1 MSAQLPWSGM
11 QPCTDTALVP
21 GLRHVVEPHGGHF
34 WSTQGQIRPLDIT
47 SLRIDQ
53 QERMTLQL
61 ASTLISPTHYM
72 TAYLRQRGWKLPK
85 DRYIPTQAVW
95 PECMAAQCCQAR
107 AGASWSGSGLVLSFC
122 GRAGREGVSVQ
133 WSAA

>member
-1 MSAQLPWSGM
+1 MQLHRCPFQTSGLL
-11 QPCTDTALVP
+11 AA

-34 WSTQGQIRPLDIT
+34 WSTQGQVRPLDIT

-61 ASTLISPTHYM
+61 ANALISPTHYM

-85 DRYIPTQAVW
+85 DRRAPLCYAQPF
-95 PECMAAQCCQAR
+95 AAAWHERTCPACASTSR
-107 AGASWSGSGLVLSFC
+107 GA
-122 GRAGREGVSVQ
+122 
-133 WSAA
+133 

>member
-1 MSAQLPWSGM
+1 M
-11 QPCTDTALVP
+11 
-21 GLRHVVEPHGGHF
+21 VEPHGGHF

-85 DRYIPTQAVW
+85 DRCIPTQAV
-95 PECMAAQCCQAR
+95 
-107 AGASWSGSGLVLSFC
+107 
-122 GRAGREGVSVQ
+122 
-133 WSAA
+133 

>member
-1 MSAQLPWSGM
+1 MA
-11 QPCTDTALVP
+11 

-61 ASTLISPTHYM
+61 ATTLISPTHYM
-72 TAYLRQRGWKLPK
+72 TAYLRQRGWKLPT
-85 DRYIPTQAVW
+85 DR
-95 PECMAAQCCQAR
+95 
-107 AGASWSGSGLVLSFC
+107 
-122 GRAGREGVSVQ
+122 
-133 WSAA
+133 